1 MTAAFTDKD
10 VPSQVGK
17 TIVITGANTGIG
29 FEVAKVLAGKGAR
42 VYIGCRS
49 GEKASKAIAQL
60 HTVHEN
66 ADVHYVHL
74 DLGDLS
80 SVKSCAEQ
88 LQAEPSIDVLI
99 NNAGIMAPPY
109 QRTVDGFES
118 QIGVNFLGHFA
129 LTGLLL
135 DKLNAAPTAR
145 VVTNSSHAHYFGKID
160 FEDIHA
166 EEKYDPNA
174 RYAMTKLCNVVF
186 AYELQRRLAAAGH
199 STISV
204 ACHPGVAATE
214 LLREPPSYAKLI
226 QPIVRRFVN
235 TSAGG
240 AWPTLCAATSPGVQ
254 GGDYY
259 GPSRFGQTSGPARR
273 VKSARGS
280 HDRELARRLWD
291 MAMTMTGENFLAE

>member
-1 MTAAFTDKD
+1 MTTAFTDED

-29 FEVAKVLAGKGAR
+29 FQVAKVLAGKGAR

-49 GEKASKAIAQL
+49 NEKANKAIEQL
-60 HTVHEN
+60 RTVHDN
-66 ADVHYVHL
+66 ADVRYVPL

-88 LQAEPSIDVLI
+88 LHVESSIDVLI

-109 QRTVDGFES
+109 QVTTDGFES
-118 QIGVNFLGHFA
+118 QIGVNFLGHFV

-135 DKLNAAPTAR
+135 GKLNAAPAGR
-145 VVTNSSHAHYFGKID
+145 VVTNSSHAHYFGKVEFD
-160 FEDIHA
+160 NIHA
-166 EEKYDPNA
+166 QEKYDPNA
-174 RYAMTKLCNVVF
+174 RYAMTKLCNVIF
-186 AYELQRRLAAAGH
+186 AYELERRLKAAGH

-226 QPIVRRFVN
+226 QPIVRKFVN

-240 AWPTLCAATSPGVQ
+240 AWPTLCAATAPGVK
-254 GGDYY
+254 GGEYY

-273 VKSARGS
+273 VRSARGS
-280 HDRELARRLWD
+280 HDRELALRLWD
-291 MAMTMTGENFLAE
+291 MAVTMTGENPLGS